1 MINFHFIMSKRE
13 NMKSN
18 SYLLPLYNRLD
29 VSFVRGKK
37 SVLYDEEGK
46 DYIDFASGVGVNSL
60 GYANKELVK
69 TIQKQANKILHTSN
83 IYHIKPQEECA
94 KKIVELSTYDMQCF
108 FCNSGAEANESAIKL
123 ARKYGN
129 TVFSESKY
137 KIITIKNSFHGRTI
151 ATLKATAQ
159 EDKHKHFGPYPE
171 GFIYANDIK
180 DAISLIDDCTVAVM
194 LELIQGEGGVFMQ
207 DILLVKELEKI
218 LKEKKILLIID
229 EVQTGVYRS
238 GKFLISQYFGIK
250 PDIITLAK
258 GLASGIPIGVM
269 MTSLKDVFKVTEHGS
284 TFGGNHLST
293 TVCKK
298 VLSILEEYSNSG
310 ELQENIKFFDDY
322 LLFLVKKYPNT
333 FLEKTGFGFMQGL
346 VLKDEK
352 LLNDIINSSL
362 KNGVL
367 VLKSGKNIIR
377 FLPPLNI
384 SKKEME
390 RGFKRFEKTIRV
402 RF

>member
-1 MINFHFIMSKRE
+1 MSKRE

-83 IYHIKPQEECA
+83 IYHIKPQEKCA

-269 MTSLKDVFKVTEHGS
+269 MTSLKDVLKVTEHGS

-352 LLNDIINSSL
+352 LFNDIINSSL

-390 RGFKRFEKTIRV
+390 KGFKRFEKTIRV

>member
-1 MINFHFIMSKRE
+1 
-13 NMKSN
+13 MKSN

>member
-1 MINFHFIMSKRE
+1 MSKRE

>member
-1 MINFHFIMSKRE
+1 
-13 NMKSN
+13 MKSN

-83 IYHIKPQEECA
+83 IYHIKPQEKCA

-269 MTSLKDVFKVTEHGS
+269 MTSLKDVLKVTEHGS

>member
-1 MINFHFIMSKRE
+1 
-13 NMKSN
+13 MKSN

-269 MTSLKDVFKVTEHGS
+269 MTSLKDVLKVTEHGS

-384 SKKEME
+384 SKKEMKK
-390 RGFKRFEKTIRV
+390 GFKRFEKTIKV

>member
-1 MINFHFIMSKRE
+1 
-13 NMKSN
+13 MKSN

-352 LLNDIINSSL
+352 LFNDIINSSL

>member
-1 MINFHFIMSKRE
+1 MSKRE

-269 MTSLKDVFKVTEHGS
+269 MTSLKDVLKVTEHGS

-390 RGFKRFEKTIRV
+390 KGFKRFEKTIRV